1 MMLIEIKK
9 KSSKNIKI
17 KSLSFISSSMTI
29 FIFLIS
35 FFISVVSPTQLRSSD
50 FSSQYN
56 VLFPNTT
63 LLFSTFSTDY
73 SYAQGGCKNDLN
85 CFLPYGICL
94 NATTCMCMPEY
105 ANIFVPGHSILELNC
120 SYKKKKLVL
129 AAVLEFFL
137 PLGLGHFY
145 VGQYFL
151 GSLKFFYT
159 FCLYTL
165 CCFMYSKGF
174 DHPTVTNSIVCCCL
188 FACILPL
195 WNLVDLLL
203 FFLDVYRDGYG
214 VPLV

>member
-1 MMLIEIKK
+1 MTLFEIKK
-9 KSSKNIKI
+9 KPSKNLKI
-17 KSLSFISSSMTI
+17 NPLSTIIHSSSMI
-29 FIFLIS
+29 ILFFILFLI
-35 FFISVVSPTQLRSSD
+35 ISVVSPSQLKSSHI
-50 FSSQYN
+50 SPQYN

-63 LLFSTFSTDY
+63 LYFPSDY

-85 CFLPYGICL
+85 CFLPYGVCL

-105 ANIFVPGHSILELNC
+105 ANIFVPGHSILELSC

-151 GSLKFFYT
+151 GTMKFFYT

-165 CCFMYSKGF
+165 CCFMYTKGF

-195 WNLVDLLL
+195 WNLIDLLL